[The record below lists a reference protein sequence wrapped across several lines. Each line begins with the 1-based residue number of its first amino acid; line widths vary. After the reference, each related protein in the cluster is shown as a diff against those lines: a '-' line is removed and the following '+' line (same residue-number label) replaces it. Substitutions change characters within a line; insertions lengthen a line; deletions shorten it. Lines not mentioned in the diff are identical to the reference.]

1 MTYNVFVA
9 SGTANEPLADAIVT
23 ELNKLHSTLDRDA
36 GVGAADLQLPEED
49 VVRKLN
55 MSVTH
60 FADGEIQ
67 VKIADCI
74 RGADVFVVQ
83 PISPPSV
90 NDFLMELLIIT
101 DALKRA
107 SVGRVTAVIPYYGY
121 ARQERKA
128 QPRAPITAKLVANL
142 IQTAGVDRV
151 LACDLHA
158 AQIQGFFDIPLD
170 HIQGLYFHVDYLMKE
185 GIVGCPKDLIE
196 NIAIVSPDLGGA
208 ERAGRAARM
217 LQNAVGATD
226 EPDIVLIHKQRPRPN
241 EARVLFTIGVER
253 CRDRLCI
260 IIDDIVDTGC
270 SLVNAAGQLRANG
283 AKDVICCITHG
294 VLSRDAI
301 HCIRSS
307 EHISRLVITDTIR
320 QELPPLGEGERD
332 NITIISTAP
341 WFASSIV
348 SIHTETSLGSVF
360 MKNDAYIRRL

>member
-1 MTYNVFVA
+1 MVYNVFVA
-9 SGTANEPLADAIVT
+9 SGTANEPLADAIVE
-23 ELNKLHSTLDRDA
+23 ELNKLQDENTPYVDEELHVSPDA
-36 GVGAADLQLPEED
+36 

-55 MSVTH
+55 MAVTH

-128 QPRAPITAKLVANL
+128 QPRTPITAKLVANL

-185 GIVGCPKDLIE
+185 GIVGCPTDLTE

-217 LQNAVGATD
+217 IQNAVGATD

-241 EARVLFTIGVER
+241 EARVLFTIGAER
-253 CRDRLCI
+253 CKDRLCI
-260 IIDDIVDTGC
+260 IIDDIVDTGG
-270 SLVNAAGQLRANG
+270 SLVNAAGQLRNNG

-301 HCIRSS
+301 HRIRSS

-320 QELPPLGEGERD
+320 RELPPLSEGERD
-332 NITIISTAP
+332 NITIISTAR
-341 WFASSIV
+341 WFANSIF
-348 SIHTETSLGSVF
+348 SIHTEKSLGDVF
-360 MKNDAYIRRL
+360 RCEAGYMKRV